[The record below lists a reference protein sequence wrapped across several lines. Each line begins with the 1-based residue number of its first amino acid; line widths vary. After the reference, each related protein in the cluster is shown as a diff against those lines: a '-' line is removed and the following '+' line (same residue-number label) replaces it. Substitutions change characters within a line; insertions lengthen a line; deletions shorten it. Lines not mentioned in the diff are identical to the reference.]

1 MMRSKIFAF
10 LSVLSLIFTF
20 GCSNRELKTGKYIL
34 QGTEVEGWAWVL
46 LKEDSKF
53 VFNRN
58 MATSYL
64 PIGTYEVNDG
74 ILVLT
79 VSTDE
84 TYRFRIEGDTLVFES
99 GKMAEPFIEKGAIF
113 KLQETTNEI
122 GKSSKFTEEEIS
134 MAIDLVQTS
143 FDFPATTLTKLT
155 YDEEKSE
162 QLIKGYMQ
170 NGKGSVNGVDPKN
183 VIILLS
189 EFHVDG
195 SGKNPVLNPN
205 STYTDYMWILIRKSA
220 DSDWII
226 DDQGY

>member
-1 MMRSKIFAF
+1 MRTKVFA
-10 LSVLSLIFTF
+10 LLAVLSLIFTI
-20 GCSNRELKTGKYIL
+20 GCSSKELKTGKYVL
-34 QGTEVEGWAWVL
+34 QGTEVEVWAWVL

-53 VFNRN
+53 EFNRN

-64 PIGTYEVNDG
+64 PIGTYEVNG
-74 ILVLT
+74 GFLVLT
-79 VSTDE
+79 VSPDE
-84 TYRFRIEGDTLVFES
+84 TYRFKINGDTLVFES

-122 GKSSKFTEEEIS
+122 GKSSKFTEEEINS
-134 MAIDLVQTS
+134 AIDLVQNS
-143 FDFPATTLTKLT
+143 FNFPAATLVKLT

-170 NGKGSVNGVDPKN
+170 NGKGSINGVDPKN

-205 STYTDYMWILIRKSA
+205 STYTDYMWILIRKST
-220 DSDWII
+220 DSDWMI